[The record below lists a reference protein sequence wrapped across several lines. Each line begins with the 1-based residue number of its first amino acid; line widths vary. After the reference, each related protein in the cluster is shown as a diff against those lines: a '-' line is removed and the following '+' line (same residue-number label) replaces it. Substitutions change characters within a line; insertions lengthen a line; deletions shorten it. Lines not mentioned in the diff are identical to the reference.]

1 MNLQEIFNQKQSNLK
16 EVLRREIK
24 SQQEHLN
31 SRKETLLNTMLDICQ
46 SRYST
51 REQFTYIS
59 SCEYTLNSM
68 LTMYREMFNEDYVA
82 DVPPVV
88 IAEDLFGA

>member
-1 MNLQEIFNQKQSNLK
+1 MNLQEIFNQKQTNLK

-24 SQQEHLN
+24 SQQEHLA
-31 SRKETLLNTMLDICQ
+31 SRKETLLNSMLDICQ

-51 REQFTYIS
+51 REQFTYIA

-68 LTMYREMFNEDYVA
+68 LTMYREMFNEDYVT
-82 DVPPVV
+82 DVPVV
-88 IAEDLFGA
+88 VAEDVFTA